1 MHTTSSSSSQP
12 RPILKRQQTS
22 PNYGRAIGSLHAVH
36 FPPSPSLTR
45 TYSAYPPSAY
55 DRSPIVVAPNTCA
68 LPERGCPGRTYTLD
82 GEPPVRSSPPSKR
95 SQHGIHIHP
104 RAVFNNQ
111 SPVSPSRLNGIDE
124 CSQRAPR
131 GSSVKP
137 PLTPD
142 LSSESDESDGF
153 PSPPGP
159 CNTSLKP
166 APSISWS
173 HALGDPSVYLMTPSY
188 DHYGYSN
195 NNPNVH
201 STLSFLPYYPSP
213 DGTHKVRRLR
223 QRGRSRERE
232 RERGNKYDAYAV
244 DDEAHD
250 NPSYKPFIP
259 HGGFSACALDG
270 PDDSCLGGF

>member
-1 MHTTSSSSSQP
+1 MHNPPSSSSQP
-12 RPILKRQQTS
+12 RPILKHQQTS
-22 PNYGRAIGSLHAVH
+22 PNYGRAIGSQERLHAVH

-45 TYSAYPPSAY
+45 TYTAHPSSAY

-82 GEPPVRSSPPSKR
+82 GEPPVRSPPPSKR

-124 CSQRAPR
+124 GFQRVHRRP
-131 GSSVKP
+131 SPVQP

-153 PSPPGP
+153 
-159 CNTSLKP
+159 NASLKP
-166 APSISWS
+166 APSIPWS
-173 HALGDPSVYLMTPSY
+173 HALGDPSVYLMTPPY
-188 DHYGYSN
+188 DHYGYPN
-195 NNPNVH
+195 NSTNVH
-201 STLSFLPYYPSP
+201 STLSFLPYPPSP

-223 QRGRSRERE
+223 QRDRSRSRERE
-232 RERGNKYDAYAV
+232 RGSKYGAYAV
-244 DDEAHD
+244 DDEARD
-250 NPSYKPFIP
+250 DPNYKSITPY
-259 HGGFSACALDG
+259 GGFATYALDG
-270 PDDSCLGGF
+270 SEDSCLGGF